1 MGRVEIY
8 EPFSMRDFVRS
19 STRNSRVVRGHCLG
33 ERSLFGVKGGIA
45 VGSVHSV
52 RREAERAAASSVST
66 ALFRVIRPFV
76 PLFRLP
82 RKTSSSALFSGKKA

>member
-8 EPFSMRDFVRS
+8 EPYSMRDFIRS

-33 ERSLFGVKGGIA
+33 ERSPFGVKEGIA
-45 VGSVHSV
+45 VGFVRSVC
-52 RREAERAAASSVST
+52 REAERAAASSVSA
-66 ALFRVIRPFV
+66 ALPRVIRPFV